1 MKVKRKTESFSRP
14 PLFSISVSDDDTAT
28 IRFAENVTEKVIE
41 ATDEEEKQTVYE
53 YDSYLLEVKNR
64 ADLESDISNNLDS
77 WLAKAKQ
84 IEYDEV
90 AAEVRAK
97 RDALLAET
105 DKEFALDRIN
115 LNIPEKVTASTML
128 NAFKDILSVL
138 GSVCSGE
145 MAKYRQALRDIPSQE
160 GFPFNVSFPKKPN
173 IH

>member
-1 MKVKRKTESFSRP
+1 M
-14 PLFSISVSDDDTAT
+14 
-28 IRFAENVTEKVIE
+28 
-41 ATDEEEKQTVYE
+41 YE
-53 YDSYLLEVKNR
+53 YDSYTLEVKNR
-64 ADLESDISNNLDS
+64 ADLENDISNNYDS

-84 IEYDEV
+84 LEYDEL
-90 AAEVRAK
+90 ADKVRAK

-128 NAFKDILSVL
+128 NAVKDIFAVL

-145 MAKYRQALRDIPSQE
+145 MARYRQALRDIPEQE

>member
-1 MKVKRKTESFSRP
+1 MRVKRKTESFSRP
-14 PLFSISVSDDDTAT
+14 PLFSISVSDDIAT

-41 ATDEEEKQTVYE
+41 ATEEEEQQTVYE
-53 YDSYLLEVKNR
+53 YDSYTLEVKNR
-64 ADLESDISNNLDS
+64 ADLGSDISKNYDS

-84 IEYDEV
+84 IEHDEL

-128 NAFKDILSVL
+128 NAVKDIFAVL
-138 GSVCSGE
+138 GSVCSGD
-145 MAKYRQALRDIPSQE
+145 MAKYRQALRDIPEQE

-173 IH
+173 IQ

>member
-1 MKVKRKTESFSRP
+1 MNIKRKTQSFARP
-14 PLFSISVSDDDTAT
+14 PSFSISVSDDTAT

-41 ATDEEEKQTVYE
+41 TTEEEEQQTVYE
-53 YDSYLLEVKNR
+53 YDSYTLEVKNR
-64 ADLESDISNNLDS
+64 ANLESDINNNYDS

-84 IEYDEV
+84 LEYDEL

-128 NAFKDILSVL
+128 NAVKDIFAVL
-138 GSVCSGE
+138 GSVCSGD
-145 MAKYRQALRDIPSQE
+145 MAKYRQTLRDIPEQE

-173 IH
+173 TT